1 MTVKVTGNNITITSA
16 TNDSIVRMSPTE
28 IKVKANKFKADNA
41 NTTTITPRRV
51 KTRSTKHPS
60 ATSNNMTF
68 KADAGITNPISQQSG
83 VIQVV
88 NVADSTQYA
97 VGGSFSQTLALTITT
112 KRGDSTIIFKMRV
125 CMGREHN
132 RYGMIRLRRDDVV
145 IDRMV
150 GDRSSNTGR
159 SQGTVVV
166 TALNL
171 GNYNDNYM
179 LHEFFATF
187 TDTPNTTSAVE
198 YSLWAKR
205 SYGSGSGVYI
215 NRNYHNGTAAYH
227 TGGITFL
234 TAFEIITGTD

>member
-1 MTVKVTGNNITITSA
+1 
-16 TNDSIVRMSPTE
+16 
-28 IKVKANKFKADNA
+28 
-41 NTTTITPRRV
+41 
-51 KTRSTKHPS
+51 
-60 ATSNNMTF
+60 MTF
-68 KADAGITNPISQQSG
+68 KADTGISNPISQQSG

-97 VGGSFSQTLALTITT
+97 VGGSFTKTLALTITP
-112 KRGDSTIIFKMRV
+112 KRADSTIIFKMRV
-125 CMGREHN
+125 CTGREYG
-132 RYGMIRLRRDDVV
+132 RYGIIRLRRDDVE

-159 SQGTVVV
+159 SQGTVCI
-166 TALNL
+166 TALSL
-171 GNYNDNYM
+171 SNYNDNYF
-179 LHEFFATF
+179 LNEYFTTF

-205 SYGSGSGVYI
+205 SYSSGSGVYI
-215 NRNYHNGTAAYH
+215 NRNYHNGNQAYH